1 MRETWT
7 EWATSGFDNF
17 KAYHLGGKHG
27 QSGPLEDSTIL
38 WRKISE
44 LKMDK
49 VLYWRVRQF

>member
-44 LKMDK
+44 LNMDK
-49 VLYWRVRQF
+49 VFHWRVRQF